1 METTIPGTSR
11 RVVFLLDVDN
21 TLLDN
26 DGLVDDLKRVL
37 TREGG
42 PERAERYWAIF
53 EEHRRALGYADY
65 LGTLQHYRLEDPRD
79 PHLLA
84 IASFL
89 LNYPFRDRMYPG
101 AFDVL
106 EHLGAWGP
114 TVLLTDGDVVFQPLK
129 VERSGLF
136 DAFEGRV
143 LLYVHKEQQLDDIER
158 RYPADHYLLI
168 DDKVRIL
175 TAFKRIWGSRLT
187 TVFPR
192 QGHYA
197 NDPQVPHDP
206 PPDITI
212 EVIGDLLDYDLP
224 ALLGKAG
231 MEDPQ

>member
-1 METTIPGTSR
+1 MTTILTMPR
-11 RVVFLLDVDN
+11 RVGFLLDVDN

-26 DGLVDDLKRVL
+26 DGFVDDLKCVL

-79 PHLLA
+79 PGLLA

-106 EHLGAWGP
+106 AHLGNWGP
-114 TVLLTDGDVVFQPLK
+114 TVLVTDGDVVFQPLK
-129 VERSGLF
+129 IERSGLF
-136 DAFEGRV
+136 GAVEGRV
-143 LLYVHKEQQLDDIER
+143 LLYVHKEQELDDIDR
-158 RYPADHYLLI
+158 RYPADHYVLI
-168 DDKVRIL
+168 DDKVRLL
-175 TAFKRIWGSRLT
+175 TAVKKMWGSRLT

-197 NDPQVPHDP
+197 NDPQEPNDP

-212 EVIGDLLDYDLP
+212 DVIGDLLDYDLP
-224 ALLGKAG
+224 ALLVKAG
-231 MEDPQ
+231 MEDTP

>member
-1 METTIPGTSR
+1 MMTIPDTPR
-11 RVVFLLDVDN
+11 PVVFLLDVDN

-26 DGLVDDLKRVL
+26 DRIVDDLKRLL

-101 AFDVL
+101 AFAVL

-129 VERSGLF
+129 IERSGLF
-136 DAFEGRV
+136 DALEGRV
-143 LLYVHKEQQLDDIER
+143 LLYVHKERELDDIER
-158 RYPADHYLLI
+158 RYPADHYVLI

-175 TAFKRIWGSRLT
+175 TAMKQAWGDRLT
-187 TVFPR
+187 SIFPR

-197 NDPQVPHDP
+197 HAPEVGAYPA
-206 PPDITI
+206 PDVTI
-212 EVIGDLLDYDLP
+212 ERISDLLDYDLP
-224 ALLGKAG
+224 ALLPARRTGST
-231 MEDPQ
+231 P

>member
-1 METTIPGTSR
+1 MMTIPDTPR
-11 RVVFLLDVDN
+11 PVVFLLDVDN

-26 DGLVDDLKRVL
+26 DRIVDDLKRLL
-37 TREGG
+37 TQEGG

-101 AFDVL
+101 AFAVL

-129 VERSGLF
+129 IERSGLF
-136 DAFEGRV
+136 DALEGRV
-143 LLYVHKEQQLDDIER
+143 LLYVHKEQELDDIER
-158 RYPADHYLLI
+158 RYPADHYMLI

-175 TAFKRIWGSRLT
+175 TAMKQAWGDRLT
-187 TVFPR
+187 SIFPR

-197 NDPQVPHDP
+197 HAPEVGAYPA
-206 PPDITI
+206 PDVTI
-212 EVIGDLLDYDLP
+212 ERISDLLDYDLP
-224 ALLGKAG
+224 ALLPARRTGST
-231 MEDPQ
+231 P